1 MTMAKRAALYW
12 LGEGVK
18 TIDGQ
23 DYGEGVPLPVNKITD
38 DDLKKMIKDGR
49 IGEKIGKVES
59 AGDKALTVL
68 QDKIKSLESEVSD
81 LKSKDR
87 DKCEEF
93 ASKLAA
99 SDEKIEQL
107 EADLAEATKPD
118 DTGAGAK

>member
-1 MTMAKRAALYW
+1 MAKRAALYW

-23 DYGEGVPLPVNKITD
+23 DYGEGVPLPINKITD

-59 AGDKALTVL
+59 VSDKALTVL
-68 QDKIKSLESEVSD
+68 QDKIKSLESEVFD
-81 LKSKDR
+81 LKSKDC

-107 EADLAEATKPD
+107 EADLAEATEPGKA
-118 DTGAGAK
+118 GAGAK